1 MMSSFM
7 LSGPEVFTPIFLQF
21 LPKTRLAKYD
31 RYLEKKVKGEKVHV
45 RTGRNGLFRQN
56 LNGTGTGTG
65 NLTKTNGFLDIML
78 FFHTA
83 TYVGT

>member
-21 LPKTRLAKYD
+21 SPKTRLAKYD

-45 RTGRNGLFRQN
+45 RTGR
-56 LNGTGTGTG
+56 
-65 NLTKTNGFLDIML
+65 K
-78 FFHTA
+78 
-83 TYVGT
+83 Y